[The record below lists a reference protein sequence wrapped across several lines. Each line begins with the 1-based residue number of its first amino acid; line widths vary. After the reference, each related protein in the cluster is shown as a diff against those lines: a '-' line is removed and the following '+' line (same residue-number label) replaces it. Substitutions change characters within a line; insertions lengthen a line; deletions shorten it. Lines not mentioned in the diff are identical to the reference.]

1 MISGLFIGTSGWSY
15 PDEWSGVFYHKSSTL
30 LQQYLT
36 YFDTAEINST
46 FYALP
51 RSNFIK
57 HLSSAITE
65 SKFFTAKIPKAVTH
79 DSRLD
84 ISGEGGVVL
93 EKYFELMHPMVDK
106 IEALLIQ
113 LPPWPLNKMNDF
125 ETFLSSLDPSFRYA
139 VEFRDESWLIPKV
152 WSLLEKYNLAHVI
165 VDEPKL
171 PIDLRV
177 TSDFAYIRWHG
188 HGKKPWFYYRYSL
201 EELEPWV
208 SRIESIQD
216 ETKTIL
222 GYFNNHF
229 QAYSPLN
236 AFQMLQLLGEANKKQ
251 LSKLEHMLKHFSTSQ
266 TTLSDF

>member
-36 YFDTAEINST
+36 YFNTAEINST

-51 RSNFIK
+51 RPNFIK

-65 SKFFTAKIPKAVTH
+65 DKFFTAKIPKAVTH
-79 DSRLD
+79 DNRLD

-93 EKYFELMHPMVDK
+93 EKYFELMHPMIDK
-106 IEALLIQ
+106 IKALLIQ

-139 VEFRDESWLIPKV
+139 AEFRDESWLIPKV
-152 WSLLEKYNLAHVI
+152 WSFLEKYNIAHVI

-188 HGKKPWFYYRYSL
+188 HGKKPWFYYRYSP

-236 AFQMLQLLGEANKKQ
+236 AFQMLQLLGKANQKQ
-251 LSKLEHMLKHFSTSQ
+251 LMKLERMLESFSTAQ
-266 TTLSDF
+266 TSLSDF